1 MKVVPMYPDPYK
13 LKIHLEHTD
22 IYRIVLVP
30 ADINMLQLHLVFQE
44 AMGWM
49 TAHLFQF
56 SDKKINESIR
66 AGLPSPEDGFGF
78 GRGVEEMKAD
88 TVGLSDF
95 YGVTNRKPFWYWYDF
110 GDDWWHKISFQKP
123 TKKDLELF
131 KGEPICVKGEKACP
145 PEDIGGV
152 GGYFHFLEIL
162 SDKKAPE
169 REEFMGMFGMEE
181 GDKFDENFFDLD
193 ETNELLSEIYHSEFW
208 NQTADDF
215 MDF

>member
-30 ADINMLQLHLVFQE
+30 SDINMLQLHLVCQQ

-49 TAHLFQF
+49 MAHLFQF
-56 SDKKINESIR
+56 SDHKVNQTIR
-66 AGLPSPEDGFGF
+66 AGLPEFEDDFGF
-78 GRGVEEMKAD
+78 GSSVKEEKAD
-88 TVGLSDF
+88 KVRLADF
-95 YGVTNRKPFWYWYDF
+95 HNITNGKPFWYWYDF

-131 KGEPICVKGEKACP
+131 NGEPICVKGEKACP

-152 GGYFHFLEIL
+152 GGYFHFLEVME
-162 SDKKAPE
+162 DKGNPE
-169 REEFMGMFGMEE
+169 REEFMEWFGIEE
-181 GDKFDENFFDLD
+181 GDEFDEEYFDFD
-193 ETNELLSEIYHSEFW
+193 ETNEFLNEIYQSEFW
-208 NQTADDF
+208 NQTVDEF
-215 MDF
+215 ME